1 LPKES
6 KKSVPIFI
14 HLGILTAFIPAYS
27 YLTAYFF
34 ERGFC
39 GQFQIPLSFIEI
51 GINEV
56 LKVIV
61 LIIPLIL
68 FLCFGIA
75 LTIYVRALKNP
86 VFKILSRSIFPLFLC
101 FLWFAFSGQ
110 SLIKVIIGFL
120 IFWFIFIGSD
130 FIFPLFSKR
139 KFRGY
144 YKRTLQSN
152 LESDK
157 KAKDLFDKI
166 SDLFIEQFGILTYT
180 IIFFL
185 SFILIFFVGDM
196 GRTYARNKKSF
207 MIIKSSPE
215 LVILRR
221 YSSSYIC
228 APFDREKKEFKKKFY
243 LKTGDKISEEGF
255 EIVTEEIG
263 PLKTSRIKAISPQ
276 DLYKILN
283 TISTAMPTLGYL

>member
-1 LPKES
+1 MKKFKGNQILPEDS
-6 KKSVPIFI
+6 KRSIQKYI
-14 HLGILTAFIPAYS
+14 HVGILTAFIPAFS

-39 GQFQIPLSFIEI
+39 GQLQIPLSFIEI

-68 FLCFGIA
+68 FLFFGIV
-75 LTIYVRALKNP
+75 LTIYVRILKNP
-86 VFKILSRSIFPLFLC
+86 VFKILSRSIFPLFLF
-101 FLWFAFSGQ
+101 FLMFAFSGL
-110 SLIKVIIGFL
+110 SLVKVIIGFL

-144 YKRTLQSN
+144 YKRTLESY

-157 KAKDLFDKI
+157 KTKDLFDKI

-185 SFILIFFVGDM
+185 SFVLIFFVGDM
-196 GRTYARNKKSF
+196 GRSYARNKRSF

-255 EIVTEEIG
+255 EIVIEDIG
-263 PLKTSRIKAISPQ
+263 PLKLPKEKNISPQ
-276 DLYKILN
+276 E
-283 TISTAMPTLGYL
+283 

>member
-1 LPKES
+1 MPEDS
-6 KKSVPIFI
+6 KRSIQKYI
-14 HLGILTAFIPAYS
+14 HVGILTAFIPAFS

-39 GQFQIPLSFIEI
+39 GQLQIPLSFIEI

-68 FLCFGIA
+68 FLFFGIV
-75 LTIYVRALKNP
+75 LTIYVRILKNP
-86 VFKILSRSIFPLFLC
+86 VFKILSRSIFPLFLF
-101 FLWFAFSGQ
+101 FLMFAFSGL
-110 SLIKVIIGFL
+110 SLVKVIIGFL

-144 YKRTLQSN
+144 YKRTLESY

-157 KAKDLFDKI
+157 KPKDLFDKI
-166 SDLFIEQFGILTYT
+166 SDSFIEQFGILTYT

-196 GRTYARNKKSF
+196 GRTYARNKRSF

-255 EIVTEEIG
+255 EIVIEDIG
-263 PLKTSRIKAISPQ
+263 PLKLPKEKNISPQ
-276 DLYKILN
+276 E
-283 TISTAMPTLGYL
+283 

>member
-1 LPKES
+1 MKKFKGNQILPEDS
-6 KKSVPIFI
+6 KRSIQKYI
-14 HLGILTAFIPAYS
+14 HVGILTAFIPAFS

-39 GQFQIPLSFIEI
+39 GQLQIPLSFIEI

-68 FLCFGIA
+68 FLFFGIV
-75 LTIYVRALKNP
+75 LTIYVRILKNP
-86 VFKILSRSIFPLFLC
+86 VFKILSRSIFPLFLF
-101 FLWFAFSGQ
+101 FLMFAFSGL
-110 SLIKVIIGFL
+110 SLVKVIIGFL

-144 YKRTLQSN
+144 YKRTLESY

-157 KAKDLFDKI
+157 KPKDLFDKI
-166 SDLFIEQFGILTYT
+166 SDSFIEQFGILTYT

-196 GRTYARNKKSF
+196 GRTYARNKRSF

-255 EIVTEEIG
+255 EIVIEDIG
-263 PLKTSRIKAISPQ
+263 PLKLPKEKNISPQ
-276 DLYKILN
+276 E
-283 TISTAMPTLGYL
+283 

>member
-1 LPKES
+1 MKKFKGNQILPEDS
-6 KKSVPIFI
+6 KKSIQKYI
-14 HLGILTAFIPAYS
+14 HVGILTAFIPAFS

-39 GQFQIPLSFIEI
+39 GQLQIPLSFIEI

-68 FLCFGIA
+68 FLFFGIA
-75 LTIYVRALKNP
+75 LTIYAQALKNP
-86 VFKILSRSIFPLFLC
+86 VFKILSRSIFLLFLF
-101 FLWFAFSGQ
+101 FLMFAFSGQ
-110 SLIKVIIGFL
+110 SLVKVIIGFL
-120 IFWFIFIGSD
+120 IVWFIFIGSD

-144 YKRTLQSN
+144 YKRTLDSY

-157 KAKDLFDKI
+157 KAKDPFDKI
-166 SDLFIEQFGILTYT
+166 SDLFIEQFGILTYA

-185 SFILIFFVGDM
+185 SFVLIFFVGDM
-196 GRTYARNKKSF
+196 GRSYARNKRSF

-255 EIVTEEIG
+255 EIVIEDIG
-263 PLKTSRIKAISPQ
+263 PLKLPKEKNISPQ
-276 DLYKILN
+276 E
-283 TISTAMPTLGYL
+283 